1 MLNHTRAKVV
11 AVGAGAVVM
20 AASLAACGGS
30 SGGSDASSGS
40 QPQVQPSAG
49 GNFQEVQQCLDA
61 AGIKLK
67 LPSGAPSGFAGGT
80 PPSGAPTG
88 APPSGA
94 PSFDPGQ
101 SPPGGAGA
109 GLFNN
114 PKVQRAL
121 KACGIELPSAP

>member
-1 MLNHTRAKVV
+1 MFTRPRTKLV
-11 AVGAGAVVM
+11 AAAAVTVFVG
-20 AASLAACGGS
+20 ASLAACS
-30 SGGSDASSGS
+30 SGNESTPSTGSE
-40 QPQVQPSAG
+40 PQTQPSLG

-67 LPSGAPSGFAGGT
+67 LPSGAPTDVAGGT

-88 APPSGA
+88 TP

-101 SPPGGAGA
+101 APQGGPGA

-114 PKVQRAL
+114 PRVQRAL
-121 KACGIELPSAP
+121 KACGIQVPTAP